1 MSTGGDTVRDGGRPD
16 SGWRRHRRRSRP
28 PWGRMAAAG
37 LVLLALFGGWWWF
50 ARGAG
55 SRPATA
61 DVPSTGATVPAVDTS
76 TADSAATE
84 PVVPSSAPE
93 LRWSVLVAS
102 FEGASGARE
111 QAEAWAG
118 DGLYLIA
125 PTAVDGTTY
134 WRLYRGAVSDRSAA
148 EAINRGLV
156 ERGRK
161 SSASRWDVRPTRLA
175 FRIDVH
181 RDRAAASARAEALGA
196 DGVPAYLVRAAVD
209 GDTVWQVYAGA
220 YEARTEAAPLRE
232 RLREADVDAELVTRR
247 GEPSDR

>member
-1 MSTGGDTVRDGGRPD
+1 MPADGGDAAPDGGRPD

-28 PWGRMAAAG
+28 PWGRMTVAG
-37 LVLLALFGGWWWF
+37 LFLVAVFGGWWWF

-61 DVPSTGATVPAVDTS
+61 GVPSTGAAPA
-76 TADSAATE
+76 
-84 PVVPSSAPE
+84 VPSSAPQ

-102 FEGASGARE
+102 FAGASGARE

-118 DGLYLIA
+118 DGLYVVA

-134 WRLYRGAVSDRSAA
+134 WRLYRGAVSERSAA

-175 FRIDVH
+175 FRIGVH
-181 RDRAAASARAEALGA
+181 RDRSAASARAETLRA
-196 DGVPAYLVRAAVD
+196 DGVPAYLVPAAA
-209 GDTVWQVYAGA
+209 GTDTVWQVYAGA
-220 YEARTEAAPLRE
+220 YEARAEAAPLRE
-232 RLREADVDAELVTRR
+232 RLREAGVDAELVTRR
-247 GEPSDR
+247 GEASDR

>member
-1 MSTGGDTVRDGGRPD
+1 MSAGGDAAPDGGRPD

-28 PWGRMAAAG
+28 PWGRMAVAG
-37 LVLLALFGGWWWF
+37 LFLLAVFGGWWWF

-55 SRPATA
+55 TRPATA
-61 DVPSTGATVPAVDTS
+61 GVASTGAVPAVDTS
-76 TADSAATE
+76 TADSASTE

-102 FEGASGARE
+102 FAGASGARE

-118 DGLYLIA
+118 DGLYLVA

-161 SSASRWDVRPTRLA
+161 SSASRWDVRPARLA

-181 RDRAAASARAEALGA
+181 RGRAAASSRAEALRA
-196 DGVPAYLVRAAVD
+196 DGVPAYLVRAAVG

-232 RLREADVDAELVTRR
+232 RLREAGVDAELVTRR